1 MYMFPRFA
9 AIVLVASASLSGT
22 LAKPM
27 PAPTPAP
34 VLVERLD
41 LGDTFKSLRERS
53 GSGVENIWY

>member
-1 MYMFPRFA
+1 MYIFPRLA

-41 LGDTFKSLRERS
+41 LDDIFNSLRERS
-53 GSGVENIWY
+53 GSVVENIWY